1 MVRCGSMKLTSTKVL
16 CLKEIGLHV
25 CFKYANESRFISQH
39 DWGGEGPHDHLM
51 DRRIFDLRMTKIFI
65 RAPKIR
71 GQMDTKTMWSC

>member
-1 MVRCGSMKLTSTKVL
+1 MYVSNMPTNLGSLVNM
-16 CLKEIGLHV
+16 IG
-25 CFKYANESRFISQH
+25 
-39 DWGGEGPHDHLM
+39 GGEDPHDHLM